1 MSKLSILK
9 QKTKRD
15 VDMTQGSIFR
25 HLITFAFP
33 LLIGNIF
40 QQLYNTVDTWVVGNY
55 VSNEAFSAVGTVG
68 PVINML
74 IGIFLGLSSGAGVVI
89 SQYYGAKR
97 YDKVR
102 DTVHTSIVMTLILAV
117 LFTIIGIAM
126 IPFVLNFM
134 KTPAEVMPES
144 SAYLTIY
151 FAGVIGLMLYNMGAG
166 ILRAVG
172 DSKRPFYFLVVS
184 AVLNIILDL
193 VFVLSL
199 GMGVEGVAYATI
211 ISQGVSAMLTMIT
224 LFRTD
229 SCIKVELKYLK
240 LDKEMLAKIVR
251 VGIPAAIQMAITA
264 FSNVFVQSYVNHF
277 GADCMS
283 GWTAYSKIDQLLFLP
298 MQSLA
303 LASTTFVGQNLGID
317 QVARAKKGARTAFIM
332 SVVATVILT
341 IPAAHLRAAARL
353 VLQRKSR
360 GRRIWFH
367 AAALLLAVLRVLLR
381 QPGLLRRAA
390 RCRQF
395 PRTDDYHVEL
405 VRRLPPD
412 LPLYHGELYLQH
424 HHSHRLRL
432 PCRLARVQH
441 PHTALLSPRRPL
453 QEPSRR
459 RRREKS
465 RSFRKKPHKS
475 CMKYSCTKYN
485 KIAPRTPHARAGVR
499 EAFFISAKSYYL
511 STFSPRQNQTFFKNP
526 SLDGLHFARNMIY
539 CGYKP

>member
-199 GMGVEGVAYATI
+199 GMGVKGVAYATI

-229 SCIKVELKYLK
+229 SCIKVEFKYLK

-264 FSNVFVQSYVNHF
+264 FSNVFVQSYVNYF

-317 QVARAKKGARTAFIM
+317 QVGRAKKGARTAFLM

-341 IPAAHLRAAARL
+341 IPLLIFAPQLVSFFNGKAR
-353 VLQRKSR
+353 
-360 GRRIWFH
+360 FH

-395 PRTDDYHVEL
+395 PRTDDYHAEF

-412 LPLYHGELYLQH
+412 LPLYHGELHLQH

-453 QEPSRR
+453 QESSRR

-485 KIAPRTPHARAGVR
+485 KMAPRTPHARAGVR

-511 STFSPRQNQTFFKNP
+511 STFSPRQNPFFFKNP
-526 SLDGLHFARNMIY
+526 SLDGLLFARNMIY